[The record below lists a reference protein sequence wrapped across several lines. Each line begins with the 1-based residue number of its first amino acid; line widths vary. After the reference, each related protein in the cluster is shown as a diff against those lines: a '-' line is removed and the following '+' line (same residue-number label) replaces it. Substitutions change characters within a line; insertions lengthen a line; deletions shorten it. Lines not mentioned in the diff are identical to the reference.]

1 MDIHQIECPHCP
13 RNRLIKFIDVVDHLK
28 KKHKVNQSKK
38 ENFLHLFIPNST
50 VPNNTHD
57 VLVTDSTNNNATTNT
72 SSYSNKREA
81 LCPSIVL
88 LDLKATKDLDPE
100 AVSR

>member
-1 MDIHQIECPHCP
+1 MKWALDRLGIETTHCQTTEGCI
-13 RNRLIKFIDVVDHLK
+13 NSCVVASLT
-28 KKHKVNQSKK
+28 SG
-38 ENFLHLFIPNST
+38 
-50 VPNNTHD
+50 NNLNTITH
-57 VLVTDSTNNNATTNT
+57 NNATTNT